1 MLSVF
6 QSLSDEPDPQKLAE
20 YFKKQEEENFALFS
34 YVNELSNE
42 VETLNDAVQLVKAAI
57 GKLLYKVQH
66 KINSIISYDMSAK
79 QLGENEH
86 KEKSKMESVEVLKK
100 QLAEQ
105 KDHVG

>member
-1 MLSVF
+1 M
-6 QSLSDEPDPQKLAE
+6 
-20 YFKKQEEENFALFS
+20 
-34 YVNELSNE
+34 
-42 VETLNDAVQLVKAAI
+42 
-57 GKLLYKVQH
+57 
-66 KINSIISYDMSAK
+66 MSAK